1 MHRLYTYIIGLCAY
15 VLHVC
20 TQIQYLHP
28 FEVKGYKETVRALRM
43 IGRDCIMKRIKA
55 VEAGE
60 QIPRDIL
67 SSILQVAC
75 QCIHLLCIYCTLLP
89 SNLSTAT
96 KESVNIED
104 LVDDFITFY
113 VAGMYVCCFI

>member
-1 MHRLYTYIIGLCAY
+1 MFCA
-15 VLHVC
+15 
-20 TQIQYLHP
+20 QYLHP
-28 FEVKGYKETVRALRM
+28 FEVKGYQETVRALRM

-75 QCIHLLCIYCTLLP
+75 ECIYTFYVYTYILLLI
-89 SNLSTAT
+89 NLSTAT
-96 KESVNIED
+96 KESVDIEE
-104 LVDDFITFY
+104 LVDDFVTFY
-113 VAGMYVCCFI
+113 AAGA